1 MTSNLPMAS
10 TRTDLGRPEVLAT
23 FFQALA
29 DPTRVRIL
37 EMLAERPMT
46 VSELVSGLG
55 VAQGRVSSHLSCL
68 RWCGY
73 VRGEVDGRFNRYSLV
88 DDGIREILATGESI
102 VRRNADR
109 LSSCLVL
116 ATEER
121 A

>member
-1 MTSNLPMAS
+1 MSSNLPIAS
-10 TRTDLGRPEVLAT
+10 TKADLERPDVLAT

-46 VSELVSGLG
+46 VSDLVSALGL
-55 VAQGRVSSHLSCL
+55 AQGRVSAHLSCL

-73 VRGEVDGRFNRYSLV
+73 VRAEVDGRFNRYSLV
-88 DDGIREILATGESI
+88 DDRIRDILAAGESI
-102 VRRNADR
+102 VRDNAGR

-116 ATEER
+116 ATEAR